1 MASATI
7 TRPAPG
13 PDPAAG
19 RRNRLRSWPM
29 LALIV
34 LALGTVIGFLVYPT
48 YPNYDSYYSLLWGR
62 ELLHGVKPSFDGYRT
77 PTEHP
82 LAVLFG
88 MVLSIVGDPAD
99 RIMVGATL
107 ASFVVLAAGLY
118 RLAAASFG
126 TLVGLAAGA
135 LLCTRFDFP
144 FLAARAYI
152 DIPYLAFVVWAAAL
166 ETERPRRG
174 TVVFV
179 LLACAGLMRPEA
191 WLLSGLYWLWCI
203 LPATWP
209 QRGRY
214 TALAAIG
221 PIVWPAVDWIVTGD
235 PLFSLT
241 HTTGLAE
248 ELGRTRGLSE
258 IPAATVQFLKSLDKV
273 PVFYAGILG
282 LLIAIV
288 LVPRRVGWPLAM
300 LVIGMGT
307 FVLVGLAGLSV
318 IDRYLLVPSLMVM
331 VFAAV
336 TLGGWGMLRAGKLR
350 TAWAVAAL
358 AVTLYGAVFTATH
371 VNFSTFDNELLFRG
385 QSHAALEALFRNP
398 KVRAAMRCGPVSV
411 PNHKL
416 VPDTRW
422 VLKAGVDDVIA
433 RSDPAQ
439 RNRIRRGVAVYA
451 TSRSSLLRQG
461 FTPEDSSTEDIQN
474 SLPMPGFTF
483 VAATPFY
490 GAYVR
495 C

>member
-1 MASATI
+1 
-7 TRPAPG
+7 
-13 PDPAAG
+13 
-19 RRNRLRSWPM
+19 M

-82 LAVLFG
+82 LAVVFG

-203 LPATWP
+203 RPAPWPLRIRYSLLTGLPPVIW
-209 QRGRY
+209 
-214 TALAAIG
+214 TAL
-221 PIVWPAVDWIVTGD
+221 DWWATGD
-235 PLFSLT
+235 PKFSLT
-241 HTTGLAE
+241 HTSGLAE
-248 ELGRTRGLSE
+248 ELGRTSGGLSAV
-258 IPAATVQFLKSLDKV
+258 PSTTVKFLKNLDKV

-282 LLIAIV
+282 VVIAVLLA
-288 LVPRRVGWPLAM
+288 PRRARMPLAL
-300 LVIGMGT
+300 LVIGLGT

-318 IDRYLLVPSLMVM
+318 IDRYLLVPRCWS
-331 VFAAV
+331 
-336 TLGGWGMLRAGKLR
+336 WSLRASR
-350 TAWAVAAL
+350 S
-358 AVTLYGAVFTATH
+358 GA
-371 VNFSTFDNELLFRG
+371 G
-385 QSHAALEALFRNP
+385 
-398 KVRAAMRCGPVSV
+398 RCCAPGA
-411 PNHKL
+411 
-416 VPDTRW
+416 R
-422 VLKAGVDDVIA
+422 A
-433 RSDPAQ
+433 RSGP
-439 RNRIRRGVAVYA
+439 RRP
-451 TSRSSLLRQG
+451 SRSS
-461 FTPEDSSTEDIQN
+461 STAWR
-474 SLPMPGFTF
+474 SRPPG
-483 VAATPFY
+483 
-490 GAYVR
+490 
-495 C
+495 